1 MLYFGA
7 SIFSK
12 MLLINTLRKTLQVS
26 QERITFVRVKKL
38 IIIALMMTVAL
49 TARGQKLIPHITT
62 HGGSEYLSDV
72 AVIVCPGGSY
82 YWLSKKWEG
91 SEVATKLNEA
101 GFDAFVLHYRHAGTR
116 YFLFG
121 PLTPIR
127 SHHYPEALEDVTA
140 AIKELKSKGYKKVAL
155 AGFSAGGH
163 LVLLAGE
170 TLAGKSEV
178 AGSDSRK
185 AGDIPEIDLIAAVY
199 PVVTFTEDEIMHKRS
214 RNAFLGGKRR
224 NAELRDALS
233 LEKHVPAN
241 MPPVLL
247 VNCKDDPTVD
257 WRNSER
263 MDAALSAAGIPHKWL
278 HYEQGGHGF
287 GASAEKNPHES
298 ARWIDTFVEM
308 LKNL

>member
-1 MLYFGA
+1 MKRLA
-7 SIFSK
+7 SIIV
-12 MLLINTLRKTLQVS
+12 LL
-26 QERITFVRVKKL
+26 
-38 IIIALMMTVAL
+38 ALGL
-49 TARGQKLIPHITT
+49 TAWGQKLIPHIST
-62 HGGSEYLSDV
+62 HGGSEYLSDM

-91 SEVATKLNEA
+91 SEVAEKLNEA
-101 GFDAFVLHYRHAGTR
+101 GIDAFVLHYRHAGTR

-127 SHHYPEALEDVTA
+127 SHHYPEALEDVSD
-140 AIKELKSKGYKKVAL
+140 AIAQVKAKGYRKVAL

-170 TLAGKSEV
+170 RLQK
-178 AGSDSRK
+178 
-185 AGDIPEIDLIAAVY
+185 EISLIAAVY

-224 NAELRDALS
+224 NKELRDSLS
-233 LEKHVPAN
+233 LEKHVPAD

-247 VNCKDDPTVD
+247 VNCKDDSTVD

-263 MDAALSAAGIPHKWL
+263 MDAALGAAGISHKWL
-278 HYEQGGHGF
+278 HYEKGGHGF

-298 ARWIDTFVEM
+298 ARWIDSFIEM
-308 LKNL
+308 LKKL

>member
-1 MLYFGA
+1 MYRRFSFIAALVLTLLCCVPAGA
-7 SIFSK
+7 
-12 MLLINTLRKTLQVS
+12 
-26 QERITFVRVKKL
+26 
-38 IIIALMMTVAL
+38 
-49 TARGQKLIPHITT
+49 QKLVPHVST

-82 YWLSKKWEG
+82 YWLSRKWEG
-91 SEVATKLNEA
+91 SEVAQKLNDA
-101 GFDAFVLHYRHAGTR
+101 GFDAFVLQYRHAGTG

-121 PLTPIR
+121 PLTPVK
-127 SHHYPEALEDVTA
+127 SHHYPEALEDMQG
-140 AIKELKSKGYKKVAL
+140 AIADLKAKGYKKVAL

-170 TLAGKSEV
+170 RLASEISLV
-178 AGSDSRK
+178 
-185 AGDIPEIDLIAAVY
+185 AAVY
-199 PVVTFTEDEIMHKRS
+199 PVVSFSEVEIMHRRS

-224 NAELRDALS
+224 DAALRDELS
-233 LEKHVPAN
+233 LERHVPAD

-263 MDAALSAAGIPHKWL
+263 MDAALSDAGISHKWL
-278 HYEQGGHGF
+278 LYEKGGHGF
-287 GASAEKNPHES
+287 GASPEKNPHES
-298 ARWIDTFVEM
+298 VRWIDTFVEM

>member
-1 MLYFGA
+1 MKRFA
-7 SIFSK
+7 IIVA
-12 MLLINTLRKTLQVS
+12 LITL
-26 QERITFVRVKKL
+26 
-38 IIIALMMTVAL
+38 AL
-49 TARGQKLIPHITT
+49 TARGQKMIPHVVT
-62 HGGSEYLSDV
+62 HGIGENTSDV

-91 SEVATKLNEA
+91 SEVAEKLSEA

-121 PLTPIR
+121 PLTPIK
-127 SHHYPEALEDVTA
+127 SHHYPEALEDLQG
-140 AIKELKSKGYKKVAL
+140 AISELKAKGYKKVAL

-170 TLAGKSEV
+170 RLA
-178 AGSDSRK
+178 A
-185 AGDIPEIDLIAAVY
+185 EISLVAAVY
-199 PVVTFTEDEIMHKRS
+199 PVVTFSEEEIMHRRS

-224 NAELRDALS
+224 NEDLRDELS

-247 VNCKDDPTVD
+247 VNCEDDPIVD
-257 WRNSER
+257 WHNSER
-263 MDAALSAAGIPHKWL
+263 MDAALTSAGISHQWL
-278 HYEQGGHGF
+278 HYAEGGHGF
-287 GASAEKNPHES
+287 GASPEKNPHES
-298 ARWIDTFVEM
+298 VHWIDTFVEM